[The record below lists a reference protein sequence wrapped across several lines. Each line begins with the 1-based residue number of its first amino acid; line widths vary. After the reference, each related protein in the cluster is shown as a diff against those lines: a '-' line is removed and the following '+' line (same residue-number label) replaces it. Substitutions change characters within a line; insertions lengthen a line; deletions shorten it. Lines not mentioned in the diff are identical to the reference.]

1 MDTDN
6 CLSYAFKIADKKYS
20 ALMGILPLVFI
31 IIEMVKLNAD
41 IEGNPEDVR
50 DGIRTARVVACIIAA
65 LLFLYTALGGLSVY
79 IKSEAPFRDSR
90 TVWWIASGV
99 EGTLIFI
106 VLAVFQYRDYNDGD
120 PIQESPFFWVIMS
133 LVVGMLTFFILK
145 DTCKIFGKEKTDGKL
160 IALPDDEKIVSL
172 KLTAIIFFS
181 VWLSYRPANPDFDT
195 AGLIILIVTLV
206 VALIYSLMIKN
217 RKKAYVPILVW
228 CVLPVIVIA
237 TSFYK
242 QSGDV
247 ETLQYVYLA
256 ALIVALLVYLGILG
270 GFLLKSSKEKENK
283 YIEPV

>member
-1 MDTDN
+1 
-6 CLSYAFKIADKKYS
+6 
-20 ALMGILPLVFI
+20 
-31 IIEMVKLNAD
+31 MVKLNAD

-145 DTCKIFGKEKTDGKL
+145 DTCKIFGKEETDAKHL
-160 IALPDDEKIVSL
+160 VEIACIYTQISSL
-172 KLTAIIFFS
+172 GPYWQQTTC
-181 VWLSYRPANPDFDT
+181 SYR
-195 AGLIILIVTLV
+195 LH
-206 VALIYSLMIKN
+206 N
-217 RKKAYVPILVW
+217 RQI
-228 CVLPVIVIA
+228 
-237 TSFYK
+237 
-242 QSGDV
+242 
-247 ETLQYVYLA
+247 
-256 ALIVALLVYLGILG
+256 
-270 GFLLKSSKEKENK
+270 
-283 YIEPV
+283 

>member
-1 MDTDN
+1 
-6 CLSYAFKIADKKYS
+6 
-20 ALMGILPLVFI
+20 MGILPLVFI

-106 VLAVFQYRDYNDGD
+106 VLAVFQYRDYKDGD
-120 PIQESPFFWVIMS
+120 PIQQSPFFWVIMS

-181 VWLSYRPANPDFDT
+181 VWLSYRPANPEFDT

>member
-1 MDTDN
+1 
-6 CLSYAFKIADKKYS
+6 
-20 ALMGILPLVFI
+20 MGILPLVFI

-50 DGIRTARVVACIIAA
+50 DGIRTARVVACVIAA

-160 IALPDDEKIVSL
+160 ISLPDDEKIVSL

-181 VWLSYRPANPDFDT
+181 AWLSYRPANPDFDT

-242 QSGDV
+242 QSEDV

-256 ALIVALLVYLGILG
+256 ALIVALLVYIGILG